1 MISSKK
7 ILRITVAFLAAFV
20 PFVVNA
26 QQTNP
31 SPDPTTPTNPS
42 HPFNPSHPLAPPV
55 IPNPEVFTTD
65 LSSCSVSVY
74 LVLVEGPAS
83 PAATPDVII
92 AQLQLVD
99 GMLHFDFNQS
109 ISVYSVILKHNGRQY
124 GYYFNWTTMSLE
136 VPFPGDEGV
145 WEICVQTT
153 DGRTYCVE
161 GIVSSG
167 GVRSDAP
174 CDFIP

>member
-1 MISSKK
+1 MIPSKK
-7 ILRITVAFLAAFV
+7 KTCFSVAFLAAFV
-20 PFVVNA
+20 PFVASA

-31 SPDPTTPTNPS
+31 SPDPTTPTNPPFPLNP
-42 HPFNPSHPLAPPV
+42 PFNLPHPIITNSEIEIV
-55 IPNPEVFTTD
+55 V
-65 LSSCSVSVY
+65 LSRCSVNVP
-74 LVLVEGPAS
+74 LVECPSS
-83 PAATPDVII
+83 PAVTPNVIM

-161 GIVSSG
+161 GYVSSDS
-167 GVRSDAP
+167 VRSDAP

>member
-1 MISSKK
+1 M
-7 ILRITVAFLAAFV
+7 
-20 PFVVNA
+20 
-26 QQTNP
+26 
-31 SPDPTTPTNPS
+31 
-42 HPFNPSHPLAPPV
+42 
-55 IPNPEVFTTD
+55 
-65 LSSCSVSVY
+65 
-74 LVLVEGPAS
+74 
-83 PAATPDVII
+83 

-161 GIVSSG
+161 AYVSSDSF
-167 GVRSDAP
+167 RSDAP